1 MLNQLTY
8 TTSACTLLNDNVLM
22 PQAWIAI
29 NKNRTKHYD
38 KEIVFYNEKKK
49 VFLANNTEFQIE
61 LFNPTQDVFLAKIKF
76 NGKDTN
82 NSGIVLF
89 PGQRI
94 YLDRYLNKDNKL
106 KFTTYYVS
114 NDSVSKKAIENNGI
128 VDISFYKEQ
137 TIALQPL
144 IYNNFYSQKLN
155 LCDWTTTNISTN
167 PIGEK
172 GTIGS
177 QGTNGISGNIG
188 NDISQNCYCYSS
200 INPQYSNFVTC
211 ANNIETGRISEG
223 SLSSQKFVN
232 IDKEFSNIISKKITI
247 KLLPESQKACTLDDI
262 MRHRKYCSN
271 CGKKVSPKDK
281 YCSNCGKKL

>member
-1 MLNQLTY
+1 MSNQLTY

-114 NDSVSKKAIENNGI
+114 NDNVSKKAIENNGI

-137 TIALQPL
+137 TITLQPL
-144 IYNNFYSQKLN
+144 IHTNLYSQKLN
-155 LCDWTTTNISTN
+155 LCDWTTTSIS
-167 PIGEK
+167 
-172 GTIGS
+172 S
-177 QGTNGISGNIG
+177 S
-188 NDISQNCYCYSS
+188 NDISQNCYCYTS
-200 INPQYSNFVTC
+200 INPQYGNIVTC

-232 IDKEFSNIISKKITI
+232 IDKEFSNIISKRITI